1 MTVSPQDA
9 FFIEY
14 HRKEK
19 GARSRSAV
27 IREALRLPREATLAE
42 ERAAALP
49 ERLSAPRPPREA
61 TLSEERAA
69 AFPGYLPA
77 LCPPRQAALAE
88 ERAALPERLPLRLP
102 RRAAPGGAG

>member
-9 FFIEY
+9 FFVEY

-19 GARSRSAV
+19 SARSRSAV

-49 ERLSAPRPPREA
+49 
-61 TLSEERAA
+61 
-69 AFPGYLPA
+69 GYLPA
-77 LCPPRQAALAE
+77 PCPPRQAALAE
-88 ERAALPERLPLRLP
+88 ERPAALPERLPLR
-102 RRAAPGGAG
+102 AAPGGAG